1 MSPLLCES
9 QSKSKASKESL
20 FRVGLKIPWIVL
32 LHGLPTHLITLHTGE
47 KHAHQ
52 VNTWYVYIYIDKHM
66 HAGN

>member
-20 FRVGLKIPWIVL
+20 FRVGSNIPWIVL
-32 LHGLPTHLITLHTGE
+32 LHGLPTHLIYLHMGE

-52 VNTWYVYIYIDKHM
+52 VNICILISTCMQGTK
-66 HAGN
+66 